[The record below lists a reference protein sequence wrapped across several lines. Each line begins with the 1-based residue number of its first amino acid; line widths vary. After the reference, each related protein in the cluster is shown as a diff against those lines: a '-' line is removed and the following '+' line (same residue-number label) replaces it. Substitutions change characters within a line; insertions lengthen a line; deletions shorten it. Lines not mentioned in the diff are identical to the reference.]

1 MKEPLFIGQ
10 YLVTGAFG
18 RIKITDVFQSST
30 TKRYAYEIE
39 LQDDGTKFVTD
50 LDSFAINEDED

>member
-18 RIKITDVFQSST
+18 RIKITDVFQSSI
-30 TKRYAYEIE
+30 TKSYAYEIE
-39 LQDDGTKFVTD
+39 LQDDNTKFVTD
-50 LDSFAINEDED
+50 LESFSISEEGD